1 MQRLRSSVAFLLSCT
16 VALTPIWGAGGTIL
30 GTVVSADRAYVGSA
44 AASVG
49 TTLYGGDHL
58 STDQLGNVQLRAGS
72 ARLHL
77 SPSTMVVLTEESGA
91 PGAVLSAGTATFST
105 ANSKA
110 FSLHAA
116 AATIR
121 PQTDMP
127 TIAQVTIVSSKE
139 FIVRST
145 RGPLSV
151 TVEDETQIIPEGNSY
166 RVMLDPPATAEPQ
179 GPQGTGTG
187 TYKFRA
193 PRMAGRSHFII
204 VMLAAVAVATGIAV
218 SESLESPDRP

>member
-1 MQRLRSSVAFLLSCT
+1 MQRWRTCMAFFLSCT
-16 VALTPIWGAGGTIL
+16 VALAPIWGAGGTAF
-30 GTVVSADRAYVGSA
+30 GTVVSADRARVGSA
-44 AASVG
+44 SASVG
-49 TTLYGGDHL
+49 TTLYSGDRL

-110 FSLHAA
+110 FSLNAA
-116 AATIR
+116 TATIR

-127 TIAQVTIVSSKE
+127 TIAQVTFVSSKE
-139 FIVRST
+139 FIVRTT

-166 RVMLDPPATAEPQ
+166 RVILDPPATAEPQ
-179 GPQGTGTG
+179 GPRGTG
-187 TYKFRA
+187 TYSTKP
-193 PRMAGRSHFII
+193 PRRAGRSHFII
-204 VMLAAVAVATGIAV
+204 FLIAAAAVVTGIAV
-218 SESLESPDRP
+218 SEALESPERP